1 MHRSQTTTQ
10 NDGRNTE
17 EEIRQSFDYVP
28 DQLKPVTMLFQRPT
42 EQPLTVDQY
51 VTNNNTLEVP
61 EEVSPRA
68 TSRLD
73 VRKSVKAE
81 DCKDAIAEMKEK
93 RWKTTASY
101 VPPAS
106 QLNDCFKRVNQKVE
120 LKKTMS
126 GNHVKIQRENVQQS
140 LKAAIAYITI
150 EETKVETS
158 SRFNSIAMSPG
169 NPASVGSP

>member
-1 MHRSQTTTQ
+1 M
-10 NDGRNTE
+10 
-17 EEIRQSFDYVP
+17 
-28 DQLKPVTMLFQRPT
+28 
-42 EQPLTVDQY
+42 TVDQY

-61 EEVSPRA
+61 EEVSPRP

-73 VRKSVKAE
+73 VRQSVKA
-81 DCKDAIAEMKEK
+81 DACKDAIAEMKEK

-126 GNHVKIQRENVQQS
+126 GNHVRIQRENVQQS

-150 EETKVETS
+150 EETKMETS
-158 SRFNSIAMSPG
+158 SRHFTNSIAMSPG
-169 NPASVGSP
+169 NAGSVGSPQTPAEKLRKAKSQGKKGRKLKDLPFGLLEAKKAPVLDRPS